1 MSDVLLVLGDSMLDV
16 DLTGQVARLSPEAP
30 VPVLDQPEERRRPG
44 GAALAA
50 LLAAREH
57 PHVVL
62 VTPLAQDPDAAA
74 LRALIEPRLELI
86 ALPWAGTTPV
96 KTRLRTGS
104 HALARIDRGGARG
117 ELGEIPPAV
126 RSLVRSA
133 SAVLVADYGRGAAA
147 DPRLRALLPGRP
159 PLVWDPHPLGASPVP
174 GARLVTPNASEAAA
188 AVPEVAGS
196 GIAAVRRKAEALVAR
211 WTARAVS
218 VTLGAEGALLTF
230 GTGTPLLLPA
240 SRVLAADTCGAGDC
254 FAATAAAALAEG
266 AVLSEAVT
274 HAVAMASAFV
284 AAGGAAGISEA
295 ATHGPADDVLRQV
308 RTRGGRVVATGG
320 CFDLLHAGH
329 IATLQAARR
338 LGDSLVVCL
347 NSDASV
353 RRLKGPSRPLQS
365 ATDRAR
371 VLTALRCVD
380 AVVVFDENT
389 PDEVLRTIRPDIW
402 VKGGD
407 YTGAELPEAAVLAE
421 WGGEAVTVPYVAGRS
436 TTDLV
441 TLARQ

>member
-1 MSDVLLVLGDSMLDV
+1 M
-16 DLTGQVARLSPEAP
+16 
-30 VPVLDQPEERRRPG
+30 
-44 GAALAA
+44 
-50 LLAAREH
+50 
-57 PHVVL
+57 
-62 VTPLAQDPDAAA
+62 
-74 LRALIEPRLELI
+74 
-86 ALPWAGTTPV
+86 
-96 KTRLRTGS
+96 
-104 HALARIDRGGARG
+104 
-117 ELGEIPPAV
+117 
-126 RSLVRSA
+126 
-133 SAVLVADYGRGAAA
+133 
-147 DPRLRALLPGRP
+147 LPGRA
-159 PLVWDPHPLGASPVP
+159 PLVWDPHPLGAPPVP
-174 GARLVTPNASEAAA
+174 GARLVTPNTSEAAA
-188 AVPEVAGS
+188 AVPEVS
-196 GIAAVRRKAEALVAR
+196 GRGVSAVRRRAEALVAR
-211 WTARAVS
+211 WAAQAVS

-230 GTGTPLLLPA
+230 GSGTPLLLPA
-240 SRVLAADTCGAGDC
+240 AQVVAADTCGAGDC
-254 FAATAAAALAEG
+254 FAAAATAALANG

-274 HAVAMASAFV
+274 HAVAVASAFV
-284 AAGGAAGISEA
+284 AAGGAAGMSEA
-295 ATHGPADDVLRQV
+295 ATHSPGPGDDVLRHV
-308 RTRGGRVVATGG
+308 RARGGRVVATGG

-338 LGDSLVVCL
+338 LGDCLVVCL